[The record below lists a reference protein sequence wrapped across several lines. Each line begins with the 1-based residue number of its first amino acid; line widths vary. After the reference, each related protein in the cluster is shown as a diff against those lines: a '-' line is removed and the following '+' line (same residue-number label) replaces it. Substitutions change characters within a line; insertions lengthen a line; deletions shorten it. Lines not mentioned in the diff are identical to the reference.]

1 MQISILKTKDLNPKI
16 KKKIFSLKKQSWKF
30 NISKQKKWFIKNIGK
45 NDQHILL
52 EIKNKL
58 IGYNCL
64 RFNKI
69 GLIKYFL
76 LDTIIIDTNYRFKE
90 IGSLLIFYNKIL
102 SELYNYYIFLKSHT
116 QTKKFYIK
124 NNFKIISKNNAEL
137 FFLYGKKINKITT
150 NKILKHAKVE
160 HSK

>member
-1 MQISILKTKDLNPKI
+1 MQIKILKTKDLNSKT

-30 NISKQKKWFIKNIGK
+30 NILEQKKWFKKNIDK

-76 LDTIIIDTNYRFKE
+76 LDTIIVDINYRFKE
-90 IGSLLIFYNKIL
+90 R
-102 SELYNYYIFLKSHT
+102 
-116 QTKKFYIK
+116 
-124 NNFKIISKNNAEL
+124 
-137 FFLYGKKINKITT
+137 
-150 NKILKHAKVE
+150 
-160 HSK
+160 

>member
-1 MQISILKTKDLNPKI
+1 MQIKILKTKNLNSKI

-30 NISKQKKWFIKNIGK
+30 NILDQKNWFKKNIGK

-69 GLIKYFL
+69 GLIKYSL
-76 LDTIIIDTNYRFKE
+76 LDTVIVDIKHRFKE
-90 IGSLLIFYNKIL
+90 IGSLLIFYNKVL
-102 SELYNYYIFLKSHT
+102 SELDNYYIFLKSNT
-116 QTKKFYIK
+116 KTKKFYIK
-124 NNFKIISKNNAEL
+124 NNFKIISKNNKEL
-137 FFLYGKKINKITT
+137 FFLYGKKINKIKI
-150 NKILKHAKVE
+150 NKILKHAKI
-160 HSK
+160 KYCK